1 MTSTGGSGWRDL
13 RVARLSRCVIA
24 PSQGGPRIGAIR
36 GARLKFAEVIED
48 AHDHGALGD
57 ERDELHAVAAAP
69 AAQWVDLLDA

>member
-1 MTSTGGSGWRDL
+1 MTSTGSGWRDL
-13 RVARLSRCVIA
+13 PVQRSFCRVML
-24 PSQGGPRIGAIR
+24 PSPGEPRIGAIR